1 MLMYGWMKFVEV
13 APERYD
19 WAVKL
24 MTAGR
29 LDLMKD
35 CIAECVKPGDRVLDI
50 GCGTGTLALRLLRR
64 GAFVTG
70 IDISAFMLETARKK
84 AQEAGVD
91 DRLALIK
98 DSVTQ
103 LRKHATPSSFDCIVC
118 TLVLGELSPDYVAFI
133 FDECLSLLA
142 PGGQLMIGDEVWP
155 QNRLT
160 SVMFR
165 AMLAIAWIPQFLLL
179 RRVNYP
185 VRNLPGIIAQAGF
198 RVEKIKSFL
207 FTSLNL
213 IYATKPTAIENEA
226 SLSPPA
232 TFQAAATGTPAAI
245 GTH

>member
-29 LDLMKD
+29 LDVMKD
-35 CIAECVKPGDRVLDI
+35 RIAERVKPGDRVLDI

-64 GAFVTG
+64 GACVTG
-70 IDISAFMLETARKK
+70 IDMSAFMLDTARKK
-84 AQEAGVD
+84 AQQVALD
-91 DRLALIK
+91 DRLVLIK

-103 LRKHATPSSFDCIVC
+103 LRKHATPGSFDCIVC

-133 FDECLSLLA
+133 FGDCLSLLA
-142 PGGQLMIGDEVWP
+142 PGGQLIIGDEVWP
-155 QNRLT
+155 QDRLARLIFWT
-160 SVMFR
+160 
-165 AMLAIAWIPQFLLL
+165 MLAMAWIPQFLLL

-185 VRNLPGIIAQAGF
+185 VRNLPQIIAQTGF
-198 RVEKIKSFL
+198 RVEKIQSFL

-213 IYATKPTAIENEA
+213 IYATKPTTIENEA
-226 SLSPPA
+226 ALSPQVKL
-232 TFQAAATGTPAAI
+232 QAAAM
-245 GTH
+245 GTHC